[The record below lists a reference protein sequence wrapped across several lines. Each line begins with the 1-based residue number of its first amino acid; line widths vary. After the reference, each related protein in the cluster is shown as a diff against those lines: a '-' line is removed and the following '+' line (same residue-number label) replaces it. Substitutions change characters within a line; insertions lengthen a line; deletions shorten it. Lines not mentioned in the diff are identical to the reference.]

1 MACKIEGHH
10 FNHYTA
16 IGDCSRYRIATG
28 HSTPGMFLRYNT
40 VDEEDGK
47 DAIAKLE
54 RFWKS
59 TQEEKST
66 LCAPGPQERKNRG
79 WEKPLCY

>member
-1 MACKIEGHH
+1 VIMKL
-10 FNHYTA
+10 
-16 IGDCSRYRIATG
+16 TG

-47 DAIAKLE
+47 EAVAKFE
-54 RFWKS
+54 RFLES

-66 LCAPGPQERKNRG
+66 LCAPGPQERK
-79 WEKPLCY
+79 K